1 MRTKA
6 SAESP
11 FASVFAPETGP
22 VALVEQTGRQ
32 IKTICSYCP
41 DWDWT
46 APENKFASHG
56 LCDTCARKLDA
67 QIEAM
72 ERAK

>member
-1 MRTKA
+1 MTKA
-6 SAESP
+6 AAMPP
-11 FASVFAPETGP
+11 FALAFASETGP
-22 VALVEQTGRQ
+22 VALAEQTVSQ
-32 IKTICSYCP
+32 TKTICSYCP

>member
-1 MRTKA
+1 MN
-6 SAESP
+6 
-11 FASVFAPETGP
+11 APETRP
-22 VALVEQTGRQ
+22 VRLAEQTVGRQ
-32 IKTICSYCP
+32 RTICSYCP

-56 LCDTCARKLDA
+56 LCDACARKLDA